1 MSNTVY
7 IIVLVLLVAGSAFFS
22 ATEMAFSSVNMTKL
36 KLMANDGNKKAKLVC
51 DLLDEYD
58 KLLSTIL
65 IGNNIVNIA
74 MSSIATVMFVKML
87 GDGGA
92 TISTV
97 VVTVVVLIFGEI
109 SPKSIAKDYPEK
121 ITMGAATAIHAL
133 IVILTSVNFLFTQW
147 KKLLSKMFHLE
158 SDTKMSREELMLLV
172 DEVEEGGS
180 IDEEE
185 GDLLRNA
192 IDFTE
197 QEAEDILT
205 HRVDL
210 EAVPLEATK
219 AQIAEHFAESRFSRI
234 LVYKESIDNIV
245 GVIHQKDFYV
255 GHGITEKSIEE
266 IITPVIFVM
275 RHEKISSLL
284 RQLQK
289 ANTHMAVVLDEYGG
303 TYGIITMEDILEE
316 LVGEIWDEHDE
327 VVDSFHKISDSV
339 YRVDG
344 NVDLHEVCDFFH
356 VKTDS
361 EMTSFSG
368 WIMELMDHIPAV
380 GESVEYMG
388 LKIVVTA
395 IESHRVVEAEIT
407 CEAAPEAE
415 EGK

>member
-133 IVILTSVNFLFTQW
+133 IVILTPVNFLFTQW

-210 EAVPLEATK
+210 EAVPMEATK
-219 AQIAEHFAESRFSRI
+219 AQISEHFAESRFSRI

-289 ANTHMAVVLDEYGG
+289 ANTHMAELTVL
-303 TYGIITMEDILEE
+303 
-316 LVGEIWDEHDE
+316 
-327 VVDSFHKISDSV
+327 
-339 YRVDG
+339 
-344 NVDLHEVCDFFH
+344 
-356 VKTDS
+356 
-361 EMTSFSG
+361 
-368 WIMELMDHIPAV
+368 
-380 GESVEYMG
+380 
-388 LKIVVTA
+388 
-395 IESHRVVEAEIT
+395 
-407 CEAAPEAE
+407 
-415 EGK
+415 